1 MNRPAATAALI
12 GRAVAALEGRGK
24 VVAGVMATADKAA
37 VVLTV
42 EGLAALV
49 ARGVLTLPPNTALGA
64 PLATGGLTTPPLP
77 ESSAAVDLD
86 DELQNWA
93 SNHAPH

>member
-37 VVLTV
+37 VVLTL

-49 ARGVLTLPPNTALGA
+49 ARGVLTLPGGVA
-64 PLATGGLTTPPLP
+64 ATGGLTTPPPP
-77 ESSAAVDLD
+77 ESSAVVDLD

>member
-49 ARGVLTLPPNTALGA
+49 ARGVLTLPG
-64 PLATGGLTTPPLP
+64 TGVTTGDLTTPPSP
-77 ESSAAVDLD
+77 ESSAAIDLD

-93 SNHAPH
+93 SKHAPH

>member
-49 ARGVLTLPPNTALGA
+49 ARGVLTIPGAVATTA
-64 PLATGGLTTPPLP
+64 GLTTPPSP
-77 ESSAAVDLD
+77 ESSAVVDLD

-93 SNHAPH
+93 SNHAPN

>member
-49 ARGVLTLPPNTALGA
+49 ARGVLTLPGATAT
-64 PLATGGLTTPPLP
+64 TGGLTTPPLP
-77 ESSAAVDLD
+77 ESSAVVDLD